1 MFSKRVMVA
10 LVGVVLV
17 LGLAVAGVAVSQRA
31 LASPDISQDSP
42 GAVVPPGWYWSYA
55 VKFVCGVERSNAGQV
70 GETVVKPGNY
80 ATDVNIHNPY
90 YDNFEPHLYKKVVTL
105 VDEGLQPPLV
115 VREPQ
120 IAAPSPFVE
129 IFLGP
134 DFGTM
139 DDCNAI
145 YAMTHAAPPPGPMPL
160 FIGYLVI
167 LSPAK
172 YNMDVTAV
180 YTAGQPDNAAGLPP
194 VGVSIDVETLTPKR
208 IYHQ

>member
-1 MFSKRVMVA
+1 MFSKRMTVA

-17 LGLAVAGVAVSQRA
+17 LAVAVAGVAVSQRA
-31 LASPDISQDSP
+31 LASPALSQDSP

-55 VKFVCGVERSNAGQV
+55 VKFVCGVQASTAGAV
-70 GETVVKPGNY
+70 GESIVKPGNY

-105 VDEGLQPPLV
+105 VDSGLNPPLA

-120 IAAPSPFVE
+120 IAAPSQFVE

-145 YAMTHAAPPPGPMPL
+145 YRMTHAAPPPGPMSL

-180 YTAGQPDNAAGLPP
+180 YTAGQPDTAAGQAP
-194 VGVSIDVETLTPKR
+194 VGVSIDVETVTPKR

>member
-1 MFSKRVMVA
+1 MLNKRLMVA

-17 LGLAVAGVAVSQRA
+17 LALAVAGVAVSQRA
-31 LASPDISQDSP
+31 LASPDLAQDTPSV
-42 GAVVPPGWYWSYA
+42 VVPPGWYWSYG
-55 VKFVCGVERSNAGQV
+55 VKFVCGVQTSTAGLV
-70 GETVVKPGNY
+70 GESTVKSGNY

-105 VDEGLQPPLV
+105 VDHNVQPRVV

-120 IAAPSPFVE
+120 IAPPSQFIE

-145 YAMTHAAPPPGPMPL
+145 YAMTHAAPPAGPMQL
-160 FIGYLVI
+160 YIGYLVI

-180 YTAGQPDNAAGLPP
+180 YTAGQPDNAAGGAP
-194 VGVSIDVETLTPKR
+194 VGVSIDVETVTPKR